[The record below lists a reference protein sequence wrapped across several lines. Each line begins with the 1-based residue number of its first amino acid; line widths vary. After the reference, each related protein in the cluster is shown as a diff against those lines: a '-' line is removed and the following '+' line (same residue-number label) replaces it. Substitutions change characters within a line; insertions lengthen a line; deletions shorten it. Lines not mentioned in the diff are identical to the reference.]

1 MPDEGMAQTA
11 GAAPA
16 SSTASSTPA
25 TTHLPNDGTVL
36 AFDYGEKKIGVALG
50 NFITR
55 QARALTI
62 IPNVTVETRFAA
74 VAALIA
80 EWEPARLVV
89 GMPVNPEGGEQ
100 PSMRLAR
107 RFGNQ
112 LNGRF
117 NLPVEWVDER
127 YTSQLAQMAGARPG
141 ALDAEAARI
150 ILQQYFDQYPL

>member
-1 MPDEGMAQTA
+1 MPDQPGRE
-11 GAAPA
+11 APR
-16 SSTASSTPA
+16 
-25 TTHLPNDGTVL
+25 DGTVL

-62 IPNVTVETRFAA
+62 LPNVTVEGRFQA
-74 VAALIA
+74 VAALIH
-80 EWEPARLVV
+80 EWAPVRLVV
-89 GMPVNPEGGEQ
+89 GMPVNPEAGPDDEEQ

-117 NLPVEWVDER
+117 DLPVEWVDER
-127 YTSQLAQMAGARPG
+127 YSSRAASMAGAARG

-150 ILQQYFDQYPL
+150 ILQQYFDELPL

>member
-1 MPDEGMAQTA
+1 MPDAVGRE
-11 GAAPA
+11 
-16 SSTASSTPA
+16 
-25 TTHLPNDGTVL
+25 LPRDGTVL

-55 QARALTI
+55 EARALTI
-62 IPNVTVETRFAA
+62 LPNITVEGRFEA
-74 VAALIA
+74 VGELIR
-80 EWEPARLVV
+80 EWNPVQLIV

-100 PSMRLAR
+100 PMMRLAR

-127 YTSQLAQMAGARPG
+127 YSSRAASMAGARRG
-141 ALDAEAARI
+141 ELDAEAARI
-150 ILQQYFDQYPL
+150 ILQQYFDQFPL

>member
-1 MPDEGMAQTA
+1 MPDADTPQ
-11 GAAPA
+11 
-16 SSTASSTPA
+16 STPPA
-25 TTHLPNDGTVL
+25 AAILPVDGTVL

-62 IPNVTVETRFAA
+62 VPNITVEGRFAA
-74 VAALIA
+74 VAALIE
-80 EWEPARLVV
+80 EWAPVHLVV
-89 GMPVNPEGGEQ
+89 GMPVNPDGGEQ

-117 NLPVEWVDER
+117 NLPVTWIDER
-127 YTSQLAQMAGARPG
+127 YSSRLAEMAGARPG

-150 ILQQYFDQYPL
+150 ILQQYFDQHSY

>member
-1 MPDEGMAQTA
+1 MPDAVGRE
-11 GAAPA
+11 
-16 SSTASSTPA
+16 
-25 TTHLPNDGTVL
+25 LPRDGTVL

-55 QARALTI
+55 EARALGI
-62 IPNVTVETRFAA
+62 LPNITVEGRFEA
-74 VAALIA
+74 VAGLIR
-80 EWEPARLVV
+80 EWNPVQLVV

-127 YTSQLAQMAGARPG
+127 YSSRAASMAGARRG
-141 ALDAEAARI
+141 ELDAEAARI
-150 ILQQYFDQYPL
+150 ILQQYFDQFPL

>member
-1 MPDEGMAQTA
+1 MPDGVGRE
-11 GAAPA
+11 
-16 SSTASSTPA
+16 
-25 TTHLPNDGTVL
+25 LPRDGTVL

-55 QARALTI
+55 QATALTI
-62 IPNVTVETRFAA
+62 LPNLSVEGRFQA
-74 VAALIA
+74 VGDLIR
-80 EWEPARLVV
+80 EWTPVQLVV

-117 NLPVEWVDER
+117 GLPVEWVDER
-127 YTSQLAQMAGARPG
+127 YSSRMAAMAGARRG
-141 ALDAEAARI
+141 ELDAEAARI
-150 ILQQYFDQYPL
+150 ILQQYFDQLPL